1 MAAMAT
7 GIATCSMYLPSI
19 PPIATFSEALSK
31 RCFSHR
37 IGIGTGSS
45 ITLAASA
52 QILFSEIQKFSK
64 LTLYKEQIFVTEKS
78 FEMF

>member
-1 MAAMAT
+1 L
-7 GIATCSMYLPSI
+7 LP
-19 PPIATFSEALSK
+19 TYYN
-31 RCFSHR
+31 R

-52 QILFSEIQKFSK
+52 QILFSEMLKFSK
-64 LTLYKEQIFVTEKS
+64 LALYKEQIFVNGES